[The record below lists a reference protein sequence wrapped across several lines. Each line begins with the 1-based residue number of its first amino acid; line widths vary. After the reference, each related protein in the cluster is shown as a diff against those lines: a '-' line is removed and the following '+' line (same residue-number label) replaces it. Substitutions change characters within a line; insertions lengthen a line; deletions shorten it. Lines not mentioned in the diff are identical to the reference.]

1 MSPLEESYK
10 AGVLFGRKAALSEA
24 IDYLTGNL
32 YFMESQRLK
41 EIGMDEDATKQGS
54 SPNEQRKDLP

>member
-10 AGVLFGRKAALSEA
+10 AGVLFGRKEALSEV

-32 YFMESQRLK
+32 YFMEEQRLK
-41 EIGMDEDATKQGS
+41 ELGVENGRAEEEITNK
-54 SPNEQRKDLP
+54 KD

>member
-10 AGVLFGRKAALSEA
+10 AGVLFGRKAALSEV

-32 YFMESQRLK
+32 YFMEEQRLK
-41 EIGMDEDATKQGS
+41 EIGMEDGQTKEE
-54 SPNEQRKDLP
+54 NTDAKD